1 MFWRFLD
8 SNTSN
13 ITYDQN
19 FFSGGN
25 YEPLDHQDV
34 NGNVKIGMQKSR
46 SNVIKFAFA
55 LGIDNPSATK
65 TNGLCPKIFGPFSEP
80 IYSVWKYDFNSGL
93 YNDIVLVKENA
104 NRHKHVY
111 KSSTI

>member
-1 MFWRFLD
+1 
-8 SNTSN
+8 
-13 ITYDQN
+13 
-19 FFSGGN
+19 
-25 YEPLDHQDV
+25 
-34 NGNVKIGMQKSR
+34 MQKSR